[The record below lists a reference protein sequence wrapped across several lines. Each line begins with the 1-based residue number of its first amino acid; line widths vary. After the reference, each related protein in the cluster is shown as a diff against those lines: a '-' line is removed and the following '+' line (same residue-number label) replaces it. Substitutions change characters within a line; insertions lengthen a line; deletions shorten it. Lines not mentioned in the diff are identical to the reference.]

1 MKMERKNFSN
11 LSNHVIDQSVLVP
24 DALSDVGLLVLGFVD
39 SLKEKNLKVFF
50 H

>member
-1 MKMERKNFSN
+1 MERKNFSN

-24 DALSDVGLLVLGFVD
+24 DALGDVGLLVLGFVD